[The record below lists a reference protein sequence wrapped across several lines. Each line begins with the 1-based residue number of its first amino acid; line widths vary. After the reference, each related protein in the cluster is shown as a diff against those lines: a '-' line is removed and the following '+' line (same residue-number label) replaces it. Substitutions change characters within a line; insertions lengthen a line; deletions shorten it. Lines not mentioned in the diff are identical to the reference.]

1 MTHIIGCSKDTS
13 ITHKY
18 EDRGISLKGGKLKGE
33 YSLLLRGV
41 CCMVDHQVQLQRK
54 VDKEGG
60 KYLAFL

>member
-41 CCMVDHQVQLQRK
+41 CCMVDHQVQLQR
-54 VDKEGG
+54 
-60 KYLAFL
+60 